1 MTIPATK
8 NINYTFKMLYI
19 IAIFMV
25 IDGHLGSIDYLNL
38 EGLMRYQ
45 NFHLSLFM
53 FASGY
58 FLNPKENPKLFLS
71 KKITKLIL
79 PLYGWNIFYGLLCH
93 ILNTNF
99 GYSLGGSFNLYNIF
113 IAPLTDGH
121 QFIYNMASWF
131 IVPLFLLQI
140 ISFYLLKPFT
150 TQNKNLPLV
159 ALIFFIIILSI
170 SSIITPN
177 APSHHGQRDFILLF
191 YRTIYFFPSFAF
203 GYLYRNT
210 LEKYDTL
217 PTPLYL
223 VLTLTAFITLTTL
236 FPNYNHVPSWLD
248 FIFEPSLILFLIS
261 FTAILFW
268 LRISKTL
275 SFLVKQSKTLTYI
288 SDHTFAIMMHHFI
301 GFIILKNIFSL
312 IFQDV
317 NIHELKSNIWYN
329 YFPFGEEKS
338 SLIILTITLVIT
350 LLIDFTNSRFC
361 DIIKRNIKVLVAKY
375 KH

>member
-99 GYSLGGSFNLYNIF
+99 GYSLGDSFNLYNIF

-170 SSIITPN
+170 SSIM
-177 APSHHGQRDFILLF
+177 
-191 YRTIYFFPSFAF
+191 FFA
-203 GYLYRNT
+203 
-210 LEKYDTL
+210 
-217 PTPLYL
+217 
-223 VLTLTAFITLTTL
+223 A
-236 FPNYNHVPSWLD
+236 
-248 FIFEPSLILFLIS
+248 
-261 FTAILFW
+261 
-268 LRISKTL
+268 
-275 SFLVKQSKTLTYI
+275 
-288 SDHTFAIMMHHFI
+288 
-301 GFIILKNIFSL
+301 
-312 IFQDV
+312 
-317 NIHELKSNIWYN
+317 
-329 YFPFGEEKS
+329 
-338 SLIILTITLVIT
+338 
-350 LLIDFTNSRFC
+350 
-361 DIIKRNIKVLVAKY
+361 
-375 KH
+375 

>member
-1 MTIPATK
+1 
-8 NINYTFKMLYI
+8 
-19 IAIFMV
+19 MV

-99 GYSLGGSFNLYNIF
+99 GYSLGDSFNLYNIF

-223 VLTLTAFITLTTL
+223 IITLTFFITLTTL